1 MNQQRYQTLLL
12 YLVSIFWLFLWS
24 GVLAWPEH
32 GWLIVLVSY
41 FLADAGSYI
50 LHYIVDFYGDTDK
63 PGIVHEFQLHHADQ
77 FGIVKAPLSEV
88 MFPAA
93 WIVVPLLALLAAV
106 TLAGW
111 IPSGLALCL
120 FVLGACWGYAQLFH
134 RWAHLTF
141 PSLPVKLLQKTGL
154 VLSPWAHADHHI
166 KPYTSNYAVVNGWSN
181 WLLDSIN
188 MPKLI
193 DALLSRLG
201 FVKREP
207 A

>member
-32 GWLIVLVSY
+32 GWLIVLASY

-50 LHYIVDFYGDTDK
+50 LHYIVDFYGDADQ
-63 PGIVHEFQLHHADQ
+63 PGMVQAFQLHHAEPA
-77 FGIVKAPLSEV
+77 GIVDAPVSEV

-93 WIVVPLLALLAAV
+93 WIVVPLLALLSAF

-111 IPSGLALCL
+111 VSNGLALSLC
-120 FVLGACWGYAQLFH
+120 VIGACWGYAQLFH
-134 RWAHLTF
+134 RWAHLGW
-141 PSLPVKLLQKTGL
+141 PGLAVRLLQKTGL
-154 VLSPWAHADHHI
+154 VLSPSAHADHHR

-181 WLLDSIN
+181 RLLDRIK
-188 MPKLI
+188 MPAVI
-193 DALLSRLG
+193 DAVLSRLG
-201 FVKREP
+201 FVKRQP
-207 A
+207 I